1 MQNINRICIVNNN
14 IDVNAELIKFFKN
27 ELKLVN
33 VEANRAATSEINSIE
48 KYPIL
53 VIKNSLYDFQ
63 FTFKNVDLRI
73 EIKAG
78 DLIDEIAEV
87 IVNASNNILSLTGQF
102 VYFS

>member
-53 VIKNSLYDFQ
+53 VIKNSLNDFQ
-63 FTFKNVDLRI
+63 FQFKNVDLRI

-78 DLIDEIAEV
+78 DLIDEIADV
-87 IVNASNNILSLTGQF
+87 IVNASNNILSLTGRF
-102 VYFS
+102 VHLS

>member
-53 VIKNSLYDFQ
+53 VIKNSLNDFQ
-63 FTFKNVDLRI
+63 FQFKNVDLRI